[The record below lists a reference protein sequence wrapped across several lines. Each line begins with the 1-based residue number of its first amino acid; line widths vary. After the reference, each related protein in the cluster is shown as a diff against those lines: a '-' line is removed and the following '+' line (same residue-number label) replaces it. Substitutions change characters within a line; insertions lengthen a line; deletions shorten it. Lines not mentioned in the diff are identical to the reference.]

1 MEDQQIMDRL
11 QEPQNVSPLNMSLKF
26 GMIGG
31 LVMIIASLV
40 FYLFDMRDSLLI
52 NLLVMLIIIFISI
65 YLAQV
70 NHRDQE
76 LGGYMK
82 YGRSFGVGMLTSL
95 FIGILSAIFTIVLI
109 KFVDPSITE
118 QQLEVQR
125 QAMIEQ
131 GLSDEEIEQGVKFY
145 MMLFGS
151 PIFMF
156 FAGLFNALILGLI
169 ISLVSAAF
177 TRK

>member
-1 MEDQQIMDRL
+1 MEDQQIMDI
-11 QEPQNVSPLNMSLKF
+11 QEEPQNVSPVNMSLKF

-40 FYLFDMRDSLLI
+40 FYLFDMRESWLI
-52 NLLVMLIIIFISI
+52 NSLGTLVILFVSV

-82 YGRSFGVGMLTSL
+82 YGRSFGVGILTSL
-95 FIGILSAIFTIVLI
+95 FIGILSAIFTIILI
-109 KFVDPSITE
+109 KFIDPGMIE

-131 GLSDEEIEQGVKFY
+131 GLSDEEIEQGMNFTRRFSSNPFV
-145 MMLFGS
+145 L
-151 PIFMF
+151 F
-156 FAGLFNALILGLI
+156 FATVFGTMIWGLI